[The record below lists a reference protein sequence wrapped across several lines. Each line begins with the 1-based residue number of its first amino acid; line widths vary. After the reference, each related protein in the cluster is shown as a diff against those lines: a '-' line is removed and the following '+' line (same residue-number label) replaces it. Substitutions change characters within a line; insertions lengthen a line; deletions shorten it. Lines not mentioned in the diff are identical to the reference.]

1 MKKAEECLVLIVEDD
16 MQSREFMVTLM
27 KKLGFQYLEADS
39 GVTALEKLKSAT
51 PDLFLVDGM
60 MPTMDGFEL
69 IGRIREMS
77 QFADTP
83 IIMTTALDDAKN
95 IKESIAKGA
104 NAYVVKPINV
114 LRLKGK
120 IQELMPYES

>member
-1 MKKAEECLVLIVEDD
+1 MKKAEDCLVLVVEDD
-16 MQSREFMVTLM
+16 KQSRDFLVTVI
-27 KKLGFQYLEADS
+27 KKFGFQHIDVDS
-39 GVTALEKLKSAT
+39 GMAALEEIKSVT
-51 PDLFLVDGM
+51 PDLFLIDGL
-60 MPTMDGFEL
+60 MPNMDGFEL
-69 IGRIREMS
+69 IGRIREIS
-77 QFADTP
+77 QFAETP
-83 IIMTTALDDAKN
+83 IIMTTALDDAKH